1 MNPVTV
7 KDIARSIVAAMT
19 TIQEECTPAAARH
32 YHRLALITYRDF
44 LQRSPERSEAMNAQ
58 CLEEA
63 HLYGERAISF
73 GVPEAKIEE
82 SFERLRRYWIPRLA
96 REKVNA

>member
-7 KDIARSIVAAMT
+7 KDIARSIVATMD
-19 TIQEECTPAAARH
+19 TIQEECTPHAANH
-32 YHRLALITYRDF
+32 YRRLSIITYADF
-44 LQRSPERSEAMNAQ
+44 LKRSPERSEAMNAQ

-63 HLYGERAISF
+63 HLYAERAISF
-73 GVPEAKIEE
+73 GIPEAKIEE
-82 SFERLRRYWIPRLA
+82 SFARLRSYWIPRLA